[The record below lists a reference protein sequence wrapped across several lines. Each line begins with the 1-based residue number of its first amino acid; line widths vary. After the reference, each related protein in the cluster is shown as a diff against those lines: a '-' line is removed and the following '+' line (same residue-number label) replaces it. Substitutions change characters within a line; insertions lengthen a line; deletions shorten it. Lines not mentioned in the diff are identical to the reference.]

1 MGTKKRSKMARQLQL
16 YNIIA
21 QIRSGAVYSPA
32 ELMDS
37 FGISLRMLQR
47 DLKDLRDCGLINV
60 SFKKSENKYVIAGEA
75 VFDESAAARRKQHL
89 TRLYRIGTLIV
100 SLSRTDPDEL
110 EDYEYGLKQFN
121 DYLEDVKADPENN
134 PLEDI
139 EDMRIFYLPH
149 ELEFYDL
156 KAEYYALFPESN
168 ERTRQRD
175 FEEMT
180 CAGFTIYYSR
190 KYKSFIFKCS

>member
-75 VFDESAAARRKQHL
+75 RRFVF
-89 TRLYRIGTLIV
+89 
-100 SLSRTDPDEL
+100 
-110 EDYEYGLKQFN
+110 F
-121 DYLEDVKADPENN
+121 
-134 PLEDI
+134 
-139 EDMRIFYLPH
+139 
-149 ELEFYDL
+149 
-156 KAEYYALFPESN
+156 
-168 ERTRQRD
+168 
-175 FEEMT
+175 
-180 CAGFTIYYSR
+180 C
-190 KYKSFIFKCS
+190 

>member
-1 MGTKKRSKMARQLQL
+1 MGDKKRSKMTRQLQL
-16 YNIIA
+16 YDTIA
-21 QIRSGAVYSPA
+21 SICNGAVYSSA

-37 FGISLRMLQR
+37 LGISLRMLQR

-60 SFKKSENKYVIAGEA
+60 RFNKSENKYVITGDA
-75 VFDESAAARRKQHL
+75 VFDESAATRRKQHL

-100 SLSRTDPDEL
+100 SLSRTDPNEL
-110 EDYEYGLKQFN
+110 EDYEYGLNQFN
-121 DYLEDVKADPENN
+121 EYLEDTKADPENN
-134 PLEDI
+134 PPEDI
-139 EDMRIFYLPH
+139 EVMRSFYIPH

-190 KYKSFIFKCS
+190 KYKSFIFECS

>member
-110 EDYEYGLKQFN
+110 EYFEYGLKQFN
-121 DYLEDVKADPENN
+121 DYLEDVKTDPDNN
-134 PLEDI
+134 PPEDI
-139 EDMRIFYLPH
+139 EDMRSFYIPH

-190 KYKSFIFKCS
+190 KYKSFIFECS